1 MVYKYVL
8 IDTIDVNEREVE
20 NALKKLPNITDI
32 NPTVVE
38 ETAMADPI
46 FENYNIAVKVEAES
60 NDEIEKIIESDIKK
74 LSGIKNIKT
83 YMKK

>member
-46 FENYNIAVKVEAES
+46 FENYNITVKVEAES